1 MLLGDNN
8 GWILKTKEGVSAQER
23 VQLATLSL
31 NMGFPLEGQRY
42 CKIGTGKKRLGAA
55 ASSCVLSVFGG

>member
-1 MLLGDNN
+1 MTGYLR
-8 GWILKTKEGVSAQER
+8 KTKEGVTAQGR
-23 VQLATLSL
+23 VQLVTLSL

-55 ASSCVLSVFGG
+55 PSSRVLSAFEG